1 VLTCTLE
8 EPSAAPAT
16 GGPATASQVRD
27 ALCTFKPKKGAE
39 ESYAGTVQGVS
50 LSPDKRMTAIWMVKA
65 DSVMPLTPGLLQQSY
80 SVDRGTPADQ
90 LAPMIGETNSRIV
103 LQSMADKQ
111 EGSASETRKLPP
123 SGYVITG
130 I

>member
-1 VLTCTLE
+1 M
-8 EPSAAPAT
+8 
-16 GGPATASQVRD
+16 RD

-130 I
+130 LQLTLKATSG